1 MRRIIT
7 MIAAVVV
14 LAVVAGTAFVYS
26 GAYYVGADQPHWP
39 ITTWLLNQTRDQSI
53 RAHASGVAIPAGLD
67 DAARIVAGVAHFD
80 EHCVGCHG
88 APGVERGEIANGL
101 YPRPPSLAN
110 AARHYTP
117 GELFWIVKHGIRMT
131 GMPAWGEHSDDE
143 LWATVAFLQ
152 ELVEMSPQDY
162 AKLVAASRAQ
172 RGHHHESQEQS
183 QPAPR
188 QAPTVEDHDHPAGH
202 HH

>member
-88 APGVERGEIANGL
+88 APGVV
-101 YPRPPSLAN
+101 P
-110 AARHYTP
+110 T
-117 GELFWIVKHGIRMT
+117 
-131 GMPAWGEHSDDE
+131 
-143 LWATVAFLQ
+143 
-152 ELVEMSPQDY
+152 
-162 AKLVAASRAQ
+162 SR
-172 RGHHHESQEQS
+172 RNTREK
-183 QPAPR
+183 
-188 QAPTVEDHDHPAGH
+188 
-202 HH
+202 